1 MENFRT
7 LFFPQ
12 YPEKKDDRTKRC
24 DSVPSAESRYDHYK
38 RNFADR
44 DANRLQ
50 SERISEPS
58 S

>member
-7 LFFPQ
+7 IFFPQ

-24 DSVPSAESRYDHYK
+24 DSVPNAESRYDHY
-38 RNFADR
+38 RTNFVARGADKQ
-44 DANRLQ
+44 LIGK
-50 SERISEPS
+50 ISDPS